1 MKLREIIG
9 ITLMAVGGFTV
20 SAAHAAP
27 VSAVDRPAIV
37 SAKAIRSLM
46 SDIAYAGKRLVAVG
60 ERGHILYSDDAGKNW
75 LQAKVPVSVMLTGL
89 SFPNAQE
96 GWAVGHNGVILYSSD
111 AGASWQLQRSDKS
124 ASDEKAGFPLM
135 DVWFADNVTGFAVGA
150 YGYFLKTTD
159 GGSTWVDIS
168 ETVANPDGAHLNAVM
183 GLPGTSTIMVAGE
196 RGILFRSMDHGAT
209 WSSLASPFDGS
220 FFGITSVSPDMLLV
234 YGLQGRIFRSAD
246 QGNTWQQVLTGV
258 TSGINDAVLLGS
270 GHVIAVG
277 NAGVILNARD
287 SGLNFI
293 PETRNDRQS
302 IVAVQPLPDGGAVTV
317 GEGGVKVLPPGK

>member
-1 MKLREIIG
+1 MKLREVLG
-9 ITLMAVGGFTV
+9 ITLMAISGFMV
-20 SAAHAAP
+20 SGAHAAP
-27 VSAVDRPAIV
+27 VSAVDRPAIM
-37 SAKAIRSLM
+37 SAKASRSLM
-46 SDIAYAGKRLVAVG
+46 TDIAYAGKRLVTVG
-60 ERGHILYSDDAGKNW
+60 ERGHILYSDDDGKNW
-75 LQAKVPVSVMLTGL
+75 MQAKVPVSAMLTGL

-111 AGASWQLQRSDKS
+111 AGTTWRLQRSDKS
-124 ASDEKAGFPLM
+124 IADEKAGFPLM

-159 GGSTWVDIS
+159 GGSSWIDVS
-168 ETVANPDGAHLNAVM
+168 EAIANPDGAHLNAVM
-183 GLPGTSTIMVAGE
+183 GLPGTSTIIVAGE
-196 RGILFRSMDHGAT
+196 RGILFRSLDRGVT

-220 FFGITSVSPDMLLV
+220 FFGITSVSPNMLLV
-234 YGLQGRIFRSAD
+234 YGLQGRVFRSAD
-246 QGNTWQQVLTGV
+246 QGDTWQQVPTGV
-258 TSGINDAVLLGS
+258 TSGINDAVLLDS

-293 PETRNDRQS
+293 PETRSDRQS
-302 IVAVQPLPDGGAVTV
+302 IVAVQSLPNGGAVTV

>member
-1 MKLREIIG
+1 MKLREVLG
-9 ITLMAVGGFTV
+9 ITLMTINGFMV
-20 SAAHAAP
+20 SGAHAAP
-27 VSAVDRPAIV
+27 VSAVDRPAIM
-37 SAKAIRSLM
+37 SAKASRSLM
-46 SDIAYAGKRLVAVG
+46 TDIAYAGKRLVAVG
-60 ERGHILYSDDAGKNW
+60 ERGHILYSDDAGNSW
-75 LQAKVPVSVMLTGL
+75 MQAKVPVSAMLTGL

-111 AGASWQLQRSDKS
+111 AGTTWRLQRSDKS
-124 ASDEKAGFPLM
+124 IADEKAGFPLM

-159 GGSTWVDIS
+159 GGSSWIDVS
-168 ETVANPDGAHLNAVM
+168 EAIANPDGAHLNAVM
-183 GLPGTSTIMVAGE
+183 GLPGTSTIIVAGE
-196 RGILFRSMDHGAT
+196 RGILFRSLDRGVT

-220 FFGITSVSPDMLLV
+220 FFGITSVSPNMLLV
-234 YGLQGRIFRSAD
+234 YGLQGRVFRSAD
-246 QGNTWQQVLTGV
+246 QGDTWQQVPTGV
-258 TSGINDAVLLGS
+258 TSGINDAVLLDS

-293 PETRNDRQS
+293 PETRSDRQS
-302 IVAVQPLPDGGAVTV
+302 IVAVQPLPNGGAVTV